1 MEGGYLI
8 GRRGV
13 YGKIGAASTILSI
26 AFHPDGSTLTG
37 TQSGTIYQWAV
48 GGEQCLQKYEALHQ
62 GPVHD
67 IFVND
72 EYVVTGGKDG
82 KGSCCLFLS
91 QIQANCFISQLVT
104 ICPYIAKYNTETLFY
119 NRKSTS

>member
-1 MEGGYLI
+1 VKFWVMEGGYLI

-13 YGKIGAASTILSI
+13 YGKIGASSTILSI

-37 TQSGTIYQWAV
+37 TQTGTIYQWAF
-48 GGEQCLQKYEALHQ
+48 GGEQCLQKYEIVHQ

-82 KGSCCLFLS
+82 KVHFHTHYFEKG
-91 QIQANCFISQLVT
+91 
-104 ICPYIAKYNTETLFY
+104 KY
-119 NRKSTS
+119 TSPKIRLTF